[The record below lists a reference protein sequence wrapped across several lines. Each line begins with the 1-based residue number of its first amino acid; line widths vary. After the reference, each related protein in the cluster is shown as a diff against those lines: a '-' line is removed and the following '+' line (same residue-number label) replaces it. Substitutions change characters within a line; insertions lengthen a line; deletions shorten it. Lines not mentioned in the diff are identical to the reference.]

1 MISPSKK
8 KSKNKDKHRHHDKD
22 KDKDKDKEK
31 DSKYK
36 TNLYQNETNYSIK
49 LLIVEGKI
57 QIFIKASKSF
67 SEDIYEFSN
76 TYSFRQLQITNKY
89 FSNFNDVDEVCAD
102 LDKLLKLKV
111 IVEEEKDK
119 TLILK
124 IPTSTD
130 KSSGDIIFKLMR
142 LKKVKKVRH
151 SSRDKIRNNNID
163 IINKKLYETNI
174 PRNETTNLLLGN
186 INELVDR
193 VKKLE
198 KKEIEK
204 DKTINKLKEKMN
216 NYQEKLN
223 SSYNYPIYS
232 PLAKNPD
239 IKINLADDRNNN
251 ISQIIKQRNE
261 EIDDD
266 DIDINFETDT
276 IKEKK
281 KKKKKKTET
290 INTDI
295 KNKSDDDNDDEVDSD
310 ESVKKKKKKKKKKNS
325 DSFLDESK
333 KNISNGKE
341 DSDEDKS
348 NNILLKSA
356 NRNFNINNYKPQPQD
371 ETTIS
376 GFQIIPR
383 DKTLKEYI
391 NSRIFYTIREM
402 QTIKRQITQ
411 GKRSLHAYFDLL
423 YRASIDGPEENKID
437 SFCKGKYPQLILFFT
452 QEGARFGVYV
462 AKEKVKSIFKKEEYF
477 KEIPGTS
484 FLFSLNTLKIFPIQ
498 PKETATDN
506 RAEKLCFGRTYYYNS
521 NESNWLIYIPNNDF
535 LNCDLKFGDKESDF
549 HGASYS
555 DIVGNSYNY
564 HLKDVE
570 IFQVLFEDDG
580 DGDENNNKEEKKTK
594 KKKSEKVEKTE
605 KIEEENDEDEKI
617 DVNNIHN
624 DDTVIS
630 QKKENE
636 ENGQEE
642 EEIKIVEKSKK
653 KDKKKDKV
661 KIELSKVDV
670 NDEEDNL

>member
-1 MISPSKK
+1 MISPSTK
-8 KSKNKDKHRHHDKD
+8 KSKNKDKHKHHDKE
-22 KDKDKDKEK
+22 KEKDKEK

-49 LLIVEGKI
+49 LLIVEGKL
-57 QIFIKASKSF
+57 QIFIKSSKSF
-67 SEDIYEFSN
+67 SDDIYEFSN

-89 FSNFNDVDEVCAD
+89 FSNFNDIDGVCAD

-130 KSSGDIIFKLMR
+130 KSSGDIIFKLMK

-151 SSRDKIRNNNID
+151 SSRDKIKNNNID

-174 PRNETTNLLLGN
+174 PKNETTNLLLGN

-193 VKKLE
+193 LKKLE

-204 DKTINKLKEKMN
+204 DKTIHKLKEEMN

-223 SSYNYPIYS
+223 NSYNYPIYS
-232 PLAKNPD
+232 PLAKNSD
-239 IKINLADDRNNN
+239 IKINLADDKNNN

-261 EIDDD
+261 ENDDD
-266 DIDINFETDT
+266 EIDINFENDT
-276 IKEKK
+276 IKNKK
-281 KKKKKKTET
+281 KKKKNTTET

-295 KNKSDDDNDDEVDSD
+295 KNKSDEDNDNEVDSD
-310 ESVKKKKKKKKKKNS
+310 ETDKKKKNKKKKKNS

-356 NRNFNINNYKPQPQD
+356 NRNFNLNNYKPPPQND
-371 ETTIS
+371 TSIS
-376 GFQIIPR
+376 GFKIIQR
-383 DKTLKEYI
+383 DETLKEYI
-391 NSRIFYTIREM
+391 NSRVFYTIREM

-411 GKRSLHAYFDLL
+411 GKRGLHAYFDLL

-452 QEGARFGVYV
+452 QEGARFGVYIV
-462 AKEKVKSIFKKEEYF
+462 KEKVKSIFKKEEYF
-477 KEIPGTS
+477 KEVPGTS
-484 FLFSLNTLKIFPIQ
+484 FLFNLNTLKIFPIL
-498 PKETATDN
+498 PKELATDN
-506 RAEKLCFGRTYYYNS
+506 RPEKLCFGRTYYYNS
-521 NESNWLIYIPNNDF
+521 NESNWLIYIPNDDF

-549 HGASYS
+549 QGASYS

-570 IFQVLFEDDG
+570 IFQVMFEDDG
-580 DGDENNNKEEKKTK
+580 EGEEINNKKEKKNK
-594 KKKSEKVEKTE
+594 KKNKEKVEKIE
-605 KIEEENDEDEKI
+605 KIEEENDEEEKI
-617 DVNNIHN
+617 DVNKIHN
-624 DDTVIS
+624 DETVIS
-630 QKKENE
+630 QKKEND
-636 ENGQEE
+636 ENGEEE

-653 KDKKKDKV
+653 KDKKKNKV
-661 KIELSKVDV
+661 KIELSQI
-670 NDEEDNL
+670 NDNNEEDDV